1 MKSLVYAVVAA
12 AAVFAAPVA
21 SFAQSNQQ
29 PLTRAEVKAD
39 LVKVEQAG
47 FNPAARSP
55 YYPADIQAAEAKVN
69 GQSGAQVQAV
79 ADTSGYG
86 GSTGGATQS
95 GASARPMNV
104 DGMHPL
110 YFGR

>member
-12 AAVFAAPVA
+12 SILAAPLA

-29 PLTRAEVKAD
+29 PVTRAEVRAD

-47 FNPAARSP
+47 YNPNQDNIT
-55 YYPADIQAAEAKVN
+55 YPADIQAAEARVSSQN
-69 GQSGAQVQAV
+69 GAV
-79 ADTSGYG
+79 AAAADTSGYG
-86 GSTGGATQS
+86 GNAGGATQS
-95 GASARPMNV
+95 GAIARPTNV
-104 DGMHPL
+104 DGIHPL